1 MTIERIVV
9 AADESEASRRGIRTG
24 LAWAARLEAAVTLY
38 HVEARRPAAAA
49 APSAVSRGAEA
60 SGAWDTVAALE
71 QWTRTELA
79 DRPELPVPTF
89 DTGSGLPGI
98 EIPRFAER
106 TGAGLLVL
114 GRKPRSPTQRLFE
127 GDTADAVA
135 RRSTVPCLFV
145 RRPLGIPARLL
156 VAMDGTE
163 RGLSV
168 LRFALALAT
177 ELRSALSG
185 VIVEPAIEGEP
196 AALARSVPS
205 ARTAAL
211 QRRLEGVVEP
221 LRVRRGEPAAE
232 ILREVDATGA
242 EVIVVGYRRGGPPGP
257 VEGRSVARRVAHRA
271 SCTVLTVP
279 L

>member
-1 MTIERIVV
+1 V
-9 AADESEASRRGIRTG
+9 
-24 LAWAARLEAAVTLY
+24 Y
-38 HVEARRPAAAA
+38 HVEARQPAPALARFA
-49 APSAVSRGAEA
+49 DTEGSEPA
-60 SGAWDTVAALE
+60 GAWDAVAALE
-71 QWTRTELA
+71 RWTRTELA

-106 TGAGLLVL
+106 RGAGLLVL

-145 RRPLGIPARLL
+145 RRPLGIPSRLL
-156 VAMDGTE
+156 VAVDGTE

-168 LRFALALAT
+168 LRFALGLAT
-177 ELRSALSG
+177 GLRSALSG
-185 VIVEPAIEGEP
+185 VIVEPVLDGKP
-196 AALARSVPS
+196 AALAQSVPS
-205 ARTAAL
+205 ARTTAL

-221 LRVRRGEPAAE
+221 LRIRHGEPAAE
-232 ILREVDATGA
+232 ILRTADDTRA
-242 EVIVVGYRRGGPPGP
+242 EVIVLGFRRGGPPGV
-257 VEGRSVARRVAHRA
+257 VEGGSVARRVAHRA
-271 SCTVLTVP
+271 SCAVLTVP